1 MAAIN
6 DYRDLEVWQLGRKL
20 AKAIYEVT
28 SGFPS
33 AEKFG
38 LVSQLRRAAV
48 SIPSNI
54 AEGWGRRYTA
64 EYVQFVRNA
73 NGSRTEA
80 ETQLILSSDLGF
92 LEQRQLDELLE
103 QTASLGRM
111 LVSLERSLHRRGAEA
126 KAAHRE

>member
-6 DYRDLEVWQLGRKL
+6 DYRDLEVWQIGRKL

-28 SGFPS
+28 AAFPS

-64 EYVQFVRNA
+64 EYVQFLRNA

-80 ETQLILSSDLGF
+80 ETQLILSLDFGF
-92 LEQRQLDELLE
+92 LDQERLDELME
-103 QTASLGRM
+103 QTARLGRM
-111 LVSLERSLHRRGAEA
+111 LVSLERSLLRRGAESRTA
-126 KAAHRE
+126 QPE